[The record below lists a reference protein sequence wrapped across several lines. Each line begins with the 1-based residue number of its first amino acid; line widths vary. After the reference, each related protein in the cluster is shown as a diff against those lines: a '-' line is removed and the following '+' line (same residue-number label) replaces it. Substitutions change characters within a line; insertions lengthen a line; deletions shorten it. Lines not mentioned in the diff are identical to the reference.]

1 MPDILNS
8 LKCLPLDDLRP
19 VFPEAVVST
28 DAAVGLDEERSFR
41 RHGTHS
47 ARNAAAVS
55 KAAEVLNR
63 LPIQNESIHIILRG
77 GFRNWDFVPAIL
89 QLAAPAR
96 ATDLWLATLGY
107 DQETGE
113 GLLRLLDAGQ
123 VGTCTLLAS
132 VYFQAHEKTLWGW
145 LASGLERRG
154 SRALAARNHAKLIL
168 FRMSDGRHFTME
180 GSGNLRSCRNAEQA
194 TLTADRGLYHFHAG
208 WINEL
213 FRKAQ
218 R

>member
-1 MPDILNS
+1 MIDWTQTLSAID
-8 LKCLPLDDLRP
+8 LDGIKP
-19 VFPEAVVST
+19 VFPEATHAT
-28 DAAVGLDEERSFR
+28 DAAVGLDAERSFR
-41 RHGTHS
+41 RSGTHT
-47 ARNAAAVS
+47 ARNAAGVS
-55 KAAEVLNR
+55 RAAEVLDR
-63 LPIQNESIHIILRG
+63 LPHEGESIHVILRG

-89 QLAAPAR
+89 RMAAPAR

-107 DQETGE
+107 DQGTGE

-132 VYFQAHEKTLWGW
+132 CYFQAHEKTLWGW
-145 LASGLERRG
+145 LTAELERRG
-154 SRALAARNHAKLIL
+154 SRALAARNHAKLML

-180 GSGNLRSCRNAEQA
+180 SSGNLRSCRNTEQA
-194 TLTADRGLYHFHAG
+194 SLTADKGLFDFHAG
-208 WINEL
+208 WIDEL